1 MEFYYAQLNEENIC
15 IGVSQLSGKK
25 TENYMIELDSYDTS
39 LLDKKYVNG
48 VWEEVEQP
56 EPIEVSTQL
65 DRIEEA
71 INKSQQDII
80 DEYTLS
86 LIEEGVI

>member
-1 MEFYYAQLNEENIC
+1 MFLRNEVYTNE
-15 IGVSQLSGKK
+15 
-25 TENYMIELDSYDTS
+25 
-39 LLDKKYVNG
+39 NG
-48 VWEEVEQP
+48 VEMICDYYGYIDEKGNEVITSSHSRMNVEIP
-56 EPIEVSTQL
+56 EPITPQPTQL

-71 INKSQQDII
+71 VNKSHQDII